1 LRICAPAQRAGAGAA
16 NAARE
21 GNDMA
26 DITRRFRALAAGI
39 TATLALGVGGAAAQS
54 SVDIG
59 LLAPFSGPWAEHGKF
74 MRIGAEMAVEEI
86 NKQGGIKALDGAKIN
101 LVVADTGPSV
111 ETATNAAQRLLSGG
125 KLTAFT
131 CCFLS
136 SFSLAASEIGE
147 RLQVPMLTFSYS
159 DVLVGR
165 GYKYTFRDSS
175 GADFQVRAAAELL
188 KREAARLGKTIR
200 TAALAGDNTAAS
212 VAYFK
217 SLGEV
222 LPKNDLRIVLNRV
235 WTPPLTDAIPVALAV
250 RDANPDLVFLGA
262 TSFDDSVGIV
272 RAFNATGVKKLAL
285 GNGAQFLTPEFLDAL
300 GPQQA
305 EGVMATQGTAITKD
319 PYAADFLKRFRERTG
334 IRWTVH
340 DTTSVY
346 SQLWIIKA
354 ALEKAGTADSKK
366 VRDAIASIHITTPPP
381 TAFSGVD
388 IQYDANGQNP
398 KAPTFIVQ
406 WQNGLPVLVAPGDFA
421 VAPLKWPS

>member
-1 LRICAPAQRAGAGAA
+1 MA
-16 NAARE
+16 NV
-21 GNDMA
+21 
-26 DITRRFRALAAGI
+26 TRRLRALTAGI
-39 TATLALGVGGAAAQS
+39 MATLAIGLGGAAAQS

-59 LLAPFSGPWAEHGKF
+59 LLGPFSGPWAEHGKF

-86 NKQGGIKALDGAKIN
+86 NRQGGIKALGGAKIN

-125 KLTAFT
+125 KLSAFT

-159 DVLVGR
+159 DVLVQR

-175 GADFQVRAAAELL
+175 GADFQVRAATELL
-188 KREAARLGKTIR
+188 KREAAKLGKTIR
-200 TAALAGDNTAAS
+200 TAALAGDNTAAT

-217 SLGEV
+217 SLAEV
-222 LPKNDLRIVLNRV
+222 LPKNDVRIVLNRV
-235 WTPPLTDAIPVALAV
+235 WTPPLADAIPVALAI
-250 RDANPDLVFLGA
+250 RDANPDLVFLGP
-262 TSFDDSVGIV
+262 TTFDDTVGMV

-300 GPQQA
+300 GPQQT
-305 EGVMATQGTAITKD
+305 EGVMTTQGTAITKD

-346 SQLWIIKA
+346 SHLWILRA
-354 ALEKAGTADSKK
+354 ALEKAGSADPKK
-366 VRDAIASIHITTPPP
+366 LRDAIASIHITEPPP
-381 TAFSGVD
+381 TAFGGVE
-388 IQYDANGQNP
+388 IQYDASGQNP

-406 WQNGLPVLVAPGDFA
+406 WQNGLPVLVAPGEFA
-421 VAPLKWPS
+421 VAPLEWRS

>member
-1 LRICAPAQRAGAGAA
+1 MMNAIAVRVNRTLLAGMMGCFALGLSGAGAQTT
-16 NAARE
+16 
-21 GNDMA
+21 
-26 DITRRFRALAAGI
+26 I
-39 TATLALGVGGAAAQS
+39 
-54 SVDIG
+54 DIG
-59 LLAPFSGPWAEHGKF
+59 LMGPFSGPWAEHGKF

-86 NKQGGIKALDGAKIN
+86 NRQGGIKSLGGAKIN

-111 ETATNAAQRLLSGG
+111 ETATNAAQRLLSQG

-159 DVLVGR
+159 DVLVRR

-175 GADFQVRAAAELL
+175 GADFQVKAAADLL
-188 KREAARLGKTIR
+188 KKEAAKIGKTIR

-217 SLGEV
+217 SLAEV
-222 LPKNDLRIVLNRV
+222 LPTSDVRIVLNRV
-235 WTPPLTDAIPVALAV
+235 WTPPLTDAIPVALAI
-250 RDANPDLVFLGA
+250 RDANPDVIFLGA
-262 TSFDDSVGIV
+262 TTFDDTVGII

-300 GPQQA
+300 GSQQA
-305 EGVMATQGTAITKD
+305 EGVMTTQGTAITKD
-319 PYAADFLKRFRERTG
+319 TYAADFLKRFRERTN

-346 SQLWIIKA
+346 SHLWILKD
-354 ALEKAGTADSKK
+354 ALEKAGSADPKK
-366 VRDAIASIHITTPPP
+366 LRDVLASIHITAPPP
-381 TAFSGVD
+381 TAFTGVD
-388 IQYDANGQNP
+388 VQYDAAGQNP

-406 WQNGLPVLVAPGDFA
+406 WQNGLPVLVAPEEFA

>member
-1 LRICAPAQRAGAGAA
+1 MISKSVRI
-16 NAARE
+16 
-21 GNDMA
+21 
-26 DITRRFRALAAGI
+26 LAAGI
-39 TATLALGVGGAAAQS
+39 TAALTTWVAAAAAQS
-54 SVDIG
+54 TVDVG
-59 LLAPFSGPWAEHGKF
+59 LLGPFSGPWAEHGKL
-74 MRIGAEMAVEEI
+74 MRIGADMAVEEI
-86 NKQGGIKALDGAKIN
+86 NRQGGIKALGGAKIN

-111 ETATNAAQRLLSGG
+111 ETATNAAQRLLSGR
-125 KLTAFT
+125 KLSAFL

-136 SFSLAASEIGE
+136 SFTLAASEIGE

-159 DVLVGR
+159 DVLIER

-188 KREAARLGKTIR
+188 KREAAKLGKTIHS
-200 TAALAGDNTAAS
+200 AALVGDNTAAS

-222 LPKNDLRIVLNRV
+222 LPKSDVKIVLNRV
-235 WTPPLTDAIPVALAV
+235 WTPPLADAIPVALAT

-262 TSFDDSVGIV
+262 TTFDDSVGIM

-285 GNGAQFLTPEFLDAL
+285 GNGAQFVTPEFLDAL

-305 EGVMATQGTAITKD
+305 EGVMTTQGTAITKD
-319 PYAADFLKRFRERTG
+319 PYAQDFLKRFRERTG
-334 IRWTVH
+334 IRWTGH

-346 SQLWIIKA
+346 SELWILKD
-354 ALEKAGTADSKK
+354 ALEKVGSADATK

-381 TAFSGVD
+381 TAFNGVD
-388 IQYDANGQNP
+388 IKYDANGQNP
-398 KAPTFIVQ
+398 GAPTFIVQ
-406 WQNGLPVLVAPGDFA
+406 WQNGLPVLVAPGEFA